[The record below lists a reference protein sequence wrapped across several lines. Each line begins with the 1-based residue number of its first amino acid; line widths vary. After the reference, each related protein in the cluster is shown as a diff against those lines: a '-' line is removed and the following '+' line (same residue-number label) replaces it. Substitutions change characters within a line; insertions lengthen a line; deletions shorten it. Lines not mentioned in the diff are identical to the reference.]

1 MKKNQNLRAIQAQR
15 FLRYS
20 IRKFT
25 VGVASV
31 AIASGLAI
39 LGSTN
44 AQAAEEVVNTPTTET
59 KAPEA
64 GKDIKTD
71 VAEKV
76 STSKLTEAIER
87 FSQLLDKVAET
98 EKTTATITAA
108 KELLTKAQQAVT
120 RTDIQQLEVDKF
132 TSELTSKAYVLES
145 MPKVKNNA
153 TEKVADKI
161 TEEKVNKN
169 QDPRN
174 GKAIPGKDE
183 SGFRADTSS
192 NNAATTSTT
201 TAGTSDTITPTNPP
215 QPTAKNI
222 IGNTSTVSRENFTGW
237 DTYTRRR

>member
-31 AIASGLAI
+31 AIASGLAV
-39 LGSTN
+39 LGGTN
-44 AQAAEEVVNTPTTET
+44 VQAAEEVINKPATATET

-64 GKDIKTD
+64 GKNIKTD

-76 STSKLTEAIER
+76 NTSKLTEAIER

-120 RTDIQQLEVDKF
+120 RTDIQQSEVDKF

-145 MPKVKNNA
+145 MPK
-153 TEKVADKI
+153 
-161 TEEKVNKN
+161 
-169 QDPRN
+169 
-174 GKAIPGKDE
+174 
-183 SGFRADTSS
+183 
-192 NNAATTSTT
+192 
-201 TAGTSDTITPTNPP
+201 
-215 QPTAKNI
+215 
-222 IGNTSTVSRENFTGW
+222 
-237 DTYTRRR
+237 

>member
-1 MKKNQNLRAIQAQR
+1 MKKNQNLRAIQVQR

-31 AIASGLAI
+31 AIASGLAV
-39 LGSTN
+39 LGGTN
-44 AQAAEEVVNTPTTET
+44 AQAAEEVNTPATET
-59 KAPEA
+59 KAPDA
-64 GKDIKTD
+64 GKNIKKD

-76 STSKLTEAIER
+76 NTSKLSEAIER
-87 FSQLLDKVAET
+87 LSQLLVKVKET

-108 KELLTKAQQAVT
+108 KELLSKAQQVVS
-120 RTDIQQLEVDKF
+120 RSDIQQSEVD
-132 TSELTSKAYVLES
+132 TLTVELSSKAFVLES
-145 MPKVKNNA
+145 MQKDKA
-153 TEKVADKI
+153 TGKEVDKP

-183 SGFRADTSS
+183 SGFRTDTSS
-192 NNAATTSTT
+192 NNGTT
-201 TAGTSDTITPTNPP
+201 TVTNDVLTPTTPA

-222 IGNTSTVSRENFTGW
+222 IGSTSTVSRENFTGW
-237 DTYTRRR
+237 DTYKMPFGV